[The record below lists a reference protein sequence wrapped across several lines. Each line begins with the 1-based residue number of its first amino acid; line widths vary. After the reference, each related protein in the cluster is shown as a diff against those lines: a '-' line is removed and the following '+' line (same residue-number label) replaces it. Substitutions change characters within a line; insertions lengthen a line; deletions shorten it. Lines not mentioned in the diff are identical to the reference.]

1 MQFNAIQCNSLNITK
16 YDQEEYV
23 NWYGYSTKLLIIH
36 LYPRGNQMSDIH
48 FI

>member
-1 MQFNAIQCNSLNITK
+1 MIKKNMLIGMNIQPTIK
-16 YDQEEYV
+16 F
-23 NWYGYSTKLLIIH
+23 LIIH